1 MLFSLTPQAAR
12 EQTLALAAML
22 QAVTLV
28 DQVARSGQSDPA
40 ATEASLNSLFDFD
53 GGNTEKIFGGTRTL
67 ELGIRALRDLL
78 SGNDYGERRR
88 ITRYCMGVFFLQNKL
103 RKDNAAASIMR
114 SRLEHAAKKREFS
127 SDVSA
132 ISVTL
137 ADIYQDTLSNY
148 RFRIQVA
155 GNAQQLQNPANAA
168 RIRALLLAAIRAAYL
183 WRQAGGNRLSLLFNR
198 NRLFTEAQALL
209 STEIRP

>member
-40 ATEASLNSLFDFD
+40 ATEASLNSLFDFH
-53 GGNTEKIFGGTRTL
+53 GGSTESVFGDRHAL
-67 ELGIRALRDLL
+67 QLGIRALRDLL
-78 SGNDYGERRR
+78 SGNGYGERQR
-88 ITRYCMGVFFLQNKL
+88 ITRYCMGVFYLQNKL
-103 RKDNAAASIMR
+103 RKDDAAAAILR
-114 SRLEHAAKKREFS
+114 NRLEHAAKKREFS

-132 ISVTL
+132 LSVTL

-183 WRQAGGNRLSLLFNR
+183 WRQAGGNRLRLVLNR

>member
-1 MLFSLTPQAAR
+1 
-12 EQTLALAAML
+12 
-22 QAVTLV
+22 
-28 DQVARSGQSDPA
+28 
-40 ATEASLNSLFDFD
+40 
-53 GGNTEKIFGGTRTL
+53 
-67 ELGIRALRDLL
+67 
-78 SGNDYGERRR
+78 
-88 ITRYCMGVFFLQNKL
+88 
-103 RKDNAAASIMR
+103 MR